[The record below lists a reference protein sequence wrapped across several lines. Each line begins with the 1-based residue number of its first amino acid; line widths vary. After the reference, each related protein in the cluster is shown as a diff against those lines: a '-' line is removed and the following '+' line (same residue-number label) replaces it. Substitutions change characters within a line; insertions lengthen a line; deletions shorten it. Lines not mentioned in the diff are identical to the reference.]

1 MTTERE
7 KRVAYLAFLLI
18 VSVVG
23 LVISTSLLVN
33 PPFFFSAPGYRRIL
47 VTLVYDAVCIAGI
60 LAVLF
65 PVTCSRALGVHSSSV
80 ESVQVLGIRATRLLG
95 LTIIHG
101 HHLSESEL
109 TKHELLVRG
118 RSFCAT
124 CYGLLTGAVLSL
136 VTITAFAVSGWPG
149 WIHIYSVYVT
159 YYVGV
164 AGVITGLLQPL
175 ITDVDAKTRFASA
188 LVFVVGTS
196 LMLLATELLTANLLA
211 DLFVV
216 LLAVFWLLSRISLSH
231 RNQLRSREYLID
243 P

>member
-1 MTTERE
+1 MTTDRE
-7 KRVAYLAFLLI
+7 KHVAYLAFLLI

-23 LVISTSLLVN
+23 LVISTSLLTN
-33 PPFFFSAPGYRRIL
+33 PPFFFSAPDYRRIL
-47 VTLVYDAVCIAGI
+47 MTLVYDAVCIAGM

-65 PVTCSRALGVHSSSV
+65 PVTCSRALAGSTGTHLASI
-80 ESVQVLGIRATRLLG
+80 ESAQALGIRATRLLG

-109 TKHELLVRG
+109 KKHELLVKG

-124 CYGLLTGAVLSL
+124 CYGSLTGAVISL
-136 VTITAFAVSGWPG
+136 IIITAFTVSGWPG
-149 WIHIYSVYVT
+149 WIRIYSVYGA

-164 AGVITGLLQPL
+164 AAVITGLLQPL

-188 LVFVVGTS
+188 FVFVVGTS
-196 LMLLATELLTANLLA
+196 LILLATELLAANLLA

-216 LLAVFWLLSRISLSH
+216 LLVVFWLLSRISLSN
-231 RNQLRSREYLID
+231 RNRL
-243 P
+243 

>member
-1 MTTERE
+1 MTTDRE
-7 KRVAYLAFLLI
+7 KHVAYLAFLLI

-23 LVISTSLLVN
+23 LVISTSLLRN
-33 PPFFFSAPGYRRIL
+33 PPFFFSAPDYRRIL
-47 VTLVYDAVCIAGI
+47 LTIVYDAVCISGM

-65 PVTCSRALGVHSSSV
+65 PVTCSRALGAHLSSI

-95 LTIIHG
+95 LTVIHG

-109 TKHELLVRG
+109 KKHELLVRG

-124 CYGLLTGAVLSL
+124 CYGLLTGAVISL
-136 VTITAFAVSGWPG
+136 VIITAFTVSGWPG
-149 WIHIYSVYVT
+149 WIRIYSVYVA

-164 AGVITGLLQPL
+164 AAVITGLLQPL
-175 ITDVDAKTRFASA
+175 ITDVDAKTRFVSA
-188 LVFVVGTS
+188 FVFVVGTS

-216 LLAVFWLLSRISLSH
+216 CLAVFWLLSRISLSN
-231 RNQLRSREYLID
+231 RN
-243 P
+243 